1 MCHIEKHHLAGR
13 AVDITREPVS
23 SFHMGFDSMCNHPVD
38 LLELLLFREATG
50 LFWVDASID
59 VSRTYERV
67 RSRRNWVRAGLLAQA
82 CLHMNELMCLVHETT
97 PTAQETRYTTES
109 EALPVARMLD
119 VLVELGNWHGG
130 IKTVPAHGTSEC
142 RVGFAVTSNLCG
154 SDVLKVVIGWVLVVD
169 GAFQER
175 VVECRVLGRGLSAE
189 GGMWVVVGIG
199 RVGGVGG
206 IDVVSGVI
214 ALILFRIIFNIAAV
228 IFDIAAVLIQLRV
241 AWFRR
246 SNERYELVTRKEPV
260 QYVRSDVYY
269 RTLC

>member
-1 MCHIEKHHLAGR
+1 M
-13 AVDITREPVS
+13 
-23 SFHMGFDSMCNHPVD
+23 
-38 LLELLLFREATG
+38 
-50 LFWVDASID
+50 
-59 VSRTYERV
+59 
-67 RSRRNWVRAGLLAQA
+67 
-82 CLHMNELMCLVHETT
+82 
-97 PTAQETRYTTES
+97 
-109 EALPVARMLD
+109 
-119 VLVELGNWHGG
+119 LVEFEDWHGG
-130 IKTVPAHGTSEC
+130 IETLPAHGTSER
-142 RVGFAVTSNLCG
+142 RVRFVVTSNLCRG
-154 SDVLKVVIGWVLVVD
+154 QVLEVVVGRVFVVD

-175 VVECRVLGRGLSAE
+175 LVECHVLGRGLSAE

-199 RVGGVGG
+199 HVGGVGG